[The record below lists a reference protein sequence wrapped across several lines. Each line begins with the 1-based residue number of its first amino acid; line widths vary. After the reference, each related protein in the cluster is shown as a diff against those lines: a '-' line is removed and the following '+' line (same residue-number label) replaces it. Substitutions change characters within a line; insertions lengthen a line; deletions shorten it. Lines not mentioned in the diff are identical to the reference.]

1 MTLAI
6 PEARLFFA
14 LEPSVE
20 ALQAVLV
27 AATALRGGALA
38 EAPLRWSNP
47 EGWHVTSVFLGNVDV
62 GLVPALRDV
71 LPRLA
76 PRPKTPP
83 LTFEGLAGFPTSEAL
98 RVLVRG
104 VAGEGVSAVAA
115 VAAELREAVEALGLR
130 AETPEPYVPHLTLAR
145 TRGEDLALGNYGA
158 SLDPVRW
165 EPLAIT
171 LFESRLEA
179 GRRRYVPL
187 ASVAW

>member
-1 MTLAI
+1 MSLVL
-6 PEARLFFA
+6 PDARLFFA

-27 AATALRGGALA
+27 STAALRTRALG

-47 EGWHVTSVFLGNVDV
+47 AGWHVTSSFLGDVDV
-62 GLVPALRDV
+62 GLVPALRDL

-76 PRPKTPP
+76 PRPRSPK
-83 LTFEGLAGFPTSEAL
+83 LVFSALRGFPDDRSL

-104 VAGEGVSAVAA
+104 VEGEGVAALSA
-115 VAAELREAVEALGLR
+115 VAAELRDALGSLGLT
-130 AETPEPYVPHLTLAR
+130 AETIEPYVPHLTLAR
-145 TRGEDLALGNYGA
+145 ARAEAVDLSLYGC
-158 SLDPVRW
+158 SVDTVRW

-171 LFESRLEA
+171 LFESRVEA

>member
-1 MTLAI
+1 MNVVL
-6 PEARLFFA
+6 PQARLFFA

-20 ALQAVLV
+20 ALQAVL
-27 AATALRGGALA
+27 ASTAALRSQTFA

-47 EGWHVTSVFLGNVDV
+47 EGWHVTSAFLGNVDV
-62 GLVPALRDV
+62 GLVPALRDL
-71 LPRLA
+71 LPKLA
-76 PRPKTPP
+76 PRPRSPK
-83 LTFEGLAGFPTSEAL
+83 LVFSALRGFPENQAL

-104 VAGEGVSAVAA
+104 VEGEGAAALAA
-115 VAAELREAVEALGLR
+115 VAAELREGLDALGVT

-145 TRGEDLALGNYGA
+145 ARAEAIDLGAYGA
-158 SLDPVRW
+158 SVENVRW